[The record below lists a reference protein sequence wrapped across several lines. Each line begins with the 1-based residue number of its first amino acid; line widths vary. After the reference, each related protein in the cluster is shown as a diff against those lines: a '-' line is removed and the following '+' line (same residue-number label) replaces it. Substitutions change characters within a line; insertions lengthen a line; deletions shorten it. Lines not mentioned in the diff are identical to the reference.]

1 MHGTASTT
9 PVQAY
14 LVVYGIKDWSDN
26 VDPAVYDS
34 DFNDQM
40 FEYKHGNMVINTD
53 IDMKNHKLTN
63 LPRPILAGDAVNKIS
78 LDSLSFNIK
87 NHYLRT
93 VFNPNFYDL
102 VETSQF
108 NLVRGVSG
116 VVINGVQPDLILE
129 TDRFITNYS
138 QEP

>member
-53 IDMKNHKLTN
+53 H
-63 LPRPILAGDAVNKIS
+63 
-78 LDSLSFNIK
+78 
-87 NHYLRT
+87 
-93 VFNPNFYDL
+93 
-102 VETSQF
+102 Q
-108 NLVRGVSG
+108 
-116 VVINGVQPDLILE
+116 
-129 TDRFITNYS
+129 
-138 QEP
+138 

>member
-1 MHGTASTT
+1 
-9 PVQAY
+9 
-14 LVVYGIKDWSDN
+14 
-26 VDPAVYDS
+26 
-34 DFNDQM
+34 
-40 FEYKHGNMVINTD
+40 
-53 IDMKNHKLTN
+53 MKNHKLTN